1 MIEMG
6 VDGCLYL
13 PFYKHPKCLAR
24 RRQSVPGLFLGCR
37 RRSSGTIA
45 SCRPPRD
52 HEIADGDLHRLAVL
66 ILRRRPHLDQSLLR
80 TGLRGPHF
88 ENFALDVELIPG
100 PHGPRPAELVEA
112 RADDSASG
120 LQLAL
125 HQEPHGH
132 CRGVPAARRQASE
145 YRTARGLFVEMEG
158 LRVEFGGESLDPRF
172 FDTQTP
178 GAEGLPYR
186 EVLEISSGHCCGLPG

>member
-80 TGLRGPHF
+80 TGFRRPHF
-88 ENFALDVELIPG
+88 ENFALEVELIPG
-100 PHGPRPAELVEA
+100 PHRPGPAELVEP
-112 RADDSASG
+112 RADDPTRG
-120 LQLAL
+120 FELAL
-125 HQEPHGH
+125 DPEPHGH
-132 CRGVPAARRQASE
+132 RGGVPAARRQPPE
-145 YRTARGLFVEMEG
+145 YRAVRGLFVERSEEHTSE
-158 LRVEFGGESLDPRF
+158 LQSLAYLVCR
-172 FDTQTP
+172 
-178 GAEGLPYR
+178 L
-186 EVLEISSGHCCGLPG
+186 